1 MGHILD
7 DSINCV
13 RKLACI
19 VKRLQVSIIPP
30 ILAAIQRVLNVL
42 ADCSINIATGGF
54 IIPERSIICIYI
66 FIIERK
72 FSSTESTTI
81 TNILIDAV
89 NAQQSTMLPEGNV
102 GCVNCHGSV
111 VKFLAKCKPKAQ
123 RIRSGKNNLHSHGC
137 IDI

>member
-7 DSINCV
+7 DSINGV

-19 VKRLQVSIIPP
+19 VKRLQVSIIPT

-66 FIIERK
+66 FVVECK
-72 FSSTESTTI
+72 FSGTKSTTV

-89 NAQQSTMLPEGNV
+89 NAQQSTMLSEGNV
-102 GCVNCHGSV
+102 GCVNCYSTV
-111 VKFLAKCKPKAQ
+111 VKFLTKCEPKAQ